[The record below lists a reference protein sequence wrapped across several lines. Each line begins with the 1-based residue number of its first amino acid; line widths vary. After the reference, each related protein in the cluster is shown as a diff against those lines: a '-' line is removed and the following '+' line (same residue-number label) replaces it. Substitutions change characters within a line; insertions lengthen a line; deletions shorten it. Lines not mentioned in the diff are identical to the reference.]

1 MEWGIVLPN
10 FKDELGRGIAL
21 FAVVVVGIGM
31 MVMGQME
38 QEEVDKEG
46 MMDQGLN
53 YVGLKNLGNTCY
65 MNSLLQALSGCPHY
79 LKYAQNIIEK

>member
-31 MVMGQME
+31 MVMG
-38 QEEVDKEG
+38 
-46 MMDQGLN
+46 
-53 YVGLKNLGNTCY
+53 
-65 MNSLLQALSGCPHY
+65 
-79 LKYAQNIIEK
+79 